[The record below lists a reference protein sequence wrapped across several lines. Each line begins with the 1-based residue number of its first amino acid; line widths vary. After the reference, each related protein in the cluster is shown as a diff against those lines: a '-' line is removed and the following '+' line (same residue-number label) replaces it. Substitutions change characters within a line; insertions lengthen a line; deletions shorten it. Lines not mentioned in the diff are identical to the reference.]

1 MAFIR
6 RSYSEITDAILSQIT
21 KGIAKE
27 RHDHTAGRAK
37 YRLGHSQVREIIR
50 LEGTLNGSSWVF
62 SKGSDFRLSE
72 DMLEWLDSGDKPDDK
87 TPFFVNYRLDAP
99 SEITDINP
107 GSVIRTIV
115 ESVALEMDY
124 LYAQMNQIYDSGF
137 IDTATGKSLDLVVS
151 LLGITRKPAGFAT
164 GVVTFGRERDPEG
177 IPVNGEAHIYEGKNR
192 IPLRYPGVKTLERV
206 YLLPEGEVEKSF
218 DLGKDC
224 QLFEDSIL
232 WQEGGKRPDPGTNF
246 YADYVHYEKIVIP
259 VGSGVSY
266 SGRPSDLKVFRTV
279 EEAALS
285 KRSDGRWEADLM
297 VEASSVGKRGNVH
310 AGVINFMPKPIMGIE
325 YVLNKQ
331 DITNG
336 TEEESDLELRKRAKR
351 ALEMAGKATLV
362 SLKSAVES
370 VAGVVGEVKVVDRP
384 DGVPGL
390 VQIVAS
396 GGDPRE
402 IEKVINETRSAGIKV
417 EHKEPEI
424 VPIDVSLTIYISP
437 EHDSDKVK
445 REVGES
451 VKNYFSSLNID
462 ADIILSRIINSAMG
476 VSGVSDVRDVSL
488 NGQRKNVVTLADE
501 KGELRNLE
509 IFLEVG

>member
-1 MAFIR
+1 M
-6 RSYSEITDAILSQIT
+6 
-21 KGIAKE
+21 
-27 RHDHTAGRAK
+27 
-37 YRLGHSQVREIIR
+37 
-50 LEGTLNGSSWVF
+50 EGTLNGSPYVF
-62 SKGSDFRLSE
+62 SKGLDFKLSD
-72 DMLEWLDSGDKPDDK
+72 DMLEWLDSGSKPDDK

-107 GSVIRTIV
+107 GSVVRTIV
-115 ESVALEMDY
+115 ESIALEMDF
-124 LYAQMNQIYDSGF
+124 LYAQMNQIYNSGF

-151 LLGITRKPAGFAT
+151 LLGITRKPAGYAT
-164 GVVTFGRERDPEG
+164 GAVTFGRESDPEG
-177 IPVNGEAHIYEGKNR
+177 IPVSGEVHIYEGKDKTPFGN
-192 IPLRYPGVKTLERV
+192 PDVKTLERV
-206 YLLPEGEVEKSF
+206 YLLSEGEGEKSF
-218 DLGKDC
+218 DLEKDC
-224 QLFEDSIL
+224 QLFEDSIQWL
-232 WQEGGKRPDPGTNF
+232 EGGKRPDPSSNF
-246 YADYVHYEKIVIP
+246 YVDYVYHKKIVIP
-259 VGSGVSY
+259 LGSAVSY
-266 SGRPSDLKVFRTV
+266 SRRPQDMKVFWTV
-279 EEAALS
+279 EEGALS
-285 KRSDGRWEADLM
+285 KRSGSSRWEVDLP
-297 VEASSVGKRGNVH
+297 VQASSPGKSGNVH
-310 AGVINFMPKPIMGIE
+310 AGAINFMPKPIMGVE

-331 DITNG
+331 DIMNG
-336 TEEESDLELRKRAKR
+336 TEEESDIELRKRAKR

-402 IEKVINETRSAGIKV
+402 IERVINETRSAGILV

-437 EHDSDKVK
+437 EHDAEKVK
-445 REVGES
+445 REVRES
-451 VKNYFSSLNID
+451 IKNYFSSLNID
-462 ADIILSRIINSAMG
+462 TDIILSRIINSAMS

-488 NGQRKNVVTLADE
+488 NGRRENVVTLADE